1 MRTLII
7 EDNAELAHLL
17 AERLSARGIDSDI
30 AGGIVEADDHMA
42 VGQFDAIMLDLGLP
56 DGDGIDWLR
65 TLPADRPP
73 VLILSARST
82 LDDRIT
88 GLDTGADDYL
98 VKPAEVEEIAAR
110 LRALVRRPGR
120 RDPVVLQVGNVTFDT
135 VSRQAE
141 VDGQALAIGRKE
153 ADFLEILL
161 RNAGRVVP
169 RERLEG
175 SLYSASDPVTPNAL
189 EAVASRLR
197 RRFAEAGEDDILHT
211 VRGVG
216 YFFGR
221 RKSS

>member
-7 EDNAELAHLL
+7 EDNTELANLL
-17 AERLSARGIDSDI
+17 AERLAARGIESDI

-65 TLPADRPP
+65 SLPTDRPP

-82 LDDRIT
+82 LDDRVT

-120 RDPVVLQVGNVTFDT
+120 RDPVVLKVGNVTFDT
-135 VSRQAE
+135 TSRQAE
-141 VDGQALAIGRKE
+141 VDGQLLAIGRKE
-153 ADFLEILL
+153 ADFLELLL
-161 RNAGRVVP
+161 RNAGKVVP

-175 SLYSASDPVTPNAL
+175 TLYSAADPVTPNAL

-197 RRFAEAGEDDILHT
+197 RRFAEAGEDNILHT

-216 YFFGR
+216 YFFGSR
-221 RKSS
+221 SAL

>member
-1 MRTLII
+1 MRTLIV
-7 EDNAELAHLL
+7 EDNAELARLL
-17 AERLSARGIDSDI
+17 AERLNARGIDSDI
-30 AGGIVEADDHMA
+30 AGSIGEANDYMA
-42 VGQFDAIMLDLGLP
+42 VGQFDTIMLDLGLP

-65 TLPADRPP
+65 GLPSDRPP

-82 LDDRIT
+82 LDDRVT

-98 VKPAEVEEIAAR
+98 VKPAEVDEIAAR
-110 LRALVRRPGR
+110 LRALVRRPGH
-120 RDPVVLQVGNVTFDT
+120 RDPVVLRVGRVAFDT
-135 VSRQAE
+135 TSRQAE
-141 VDGQALAIGRKE
+141 VDGHRLAIGRKE

-161 RNAGRVVP
+161 RHAGKVVP

-175 SLYSASDPVTPNAL
+175 VLYSTSDPVTPNAL

-216 YFFGR
+216 YFFGTR
-221 RKSS
+221 SNA

>member
-7 EDNAELAHLL
+7 EDNMELARLL
-17 AERLSARGIDSDI
+17 AERLGARGIDSDI
-30 AGGIVEADDHMA
+30 AAGIEEADDHMA

-82 LDDRIT
+82 LDDRVM

-120 RDPVVLQVGNVTFDT
+120 RDPVILKVGNVTFDPT
-135 VSRQAE
+135 SRQAE
-141 VDGQALAIGRKE
+141 VDGQVLAIGRKE

-161 RNAGRVVP
+161 RNAAKSGSPRAAGRV
-169 RERLEG
+169 
-175 SLYSASDPVTPNAL
+175 AL
-189 EAVASRLR
+189 QRIRSRY
-197 RRFAEAGEDDILHT
+197 AQCA
-211 VRGVG
+211 
-216 YFFGR
+216 
-221 RKSS
+221 

>member
-7 EDNAELAHLL
+7 EDNAELARLL
-17 AERLSARGIDSDI
+17 AERLSARGIESDTAGSI
-30 AGGIVEADDHMA
+30 AEADDHVA
-42 VGQFDAIMLDLGLP
+42 VGKFDAIMLDLGLP

-65 TLPADRPP
+65 SLPADRPP

-82 LDDRIT
+82 LDDRVT

-98 VKPAEVEEIAAR
+98 VKPAEVDEIAAR

-120 RDPVVLQVGNVTFDT
+120 RDPVVLKVGNVTFDT
-135 VSRQAE
+135 TSRQAE
-141 VDGQALAIGRKE
+141 IDGQALAIGRKE

-161 RNAGRVVP
+161 RNAGKVVP

-175 SLYSASDPVTPNAL
+175 TLYSASDPVTPNAL

-221 RKSS
+221 RDPS

>member
-7 EDNAELAHLL
+7 EDNLELARLL
-17 AERLSARGIDSDI
+17 AERLNARGIDCDI
-30 AGGIVEADDHMA
+30 ASGLTEADDHMS
-42 VGQFDAIMLDLGLP
+42 VGQFDAIILDLGLP

-65 TLPADRPP
+65 ALPEDRPP

-82 LDDRIT
+82 LDDRVT

-98 VKPAEVEEIAAR
+98 VKPAEVDEISAR
-110 LRALVRRPGR
+110 LRALIRRPGKR
-120 RDPVVLQVGNVTFDT
+120 EPVVLRVGNVTFDT
-135 VSRQAE
+135 TVRQAE
-141 VDGQALAIGRKE
+141 VDGRVLAIGRKE

-161 RNAGRVVP
+161 RNAGHVVA

-175 SLYSASDPVTPNAL
+175 VLYSATDPVTPNAL

-197 RRFAEAGEDDILHT
+197 RRFAELGENDIIHT

-216 YFFGR
+216 YFFGKR
-221 RKSS
+221 TSA

>member
-7 EDNAELAHLL
+7 EDNAELAGLL
-17 AERLSARGIDSDI
+17 AERLAARGIDSDI
-30 AGGIVEADDHMA
+30 ASCLADADDHVA
-42 VGQFDAIMLDLGLP
+42 VGQFDAIMLDLGMP

-65 TLPADRPP
+65 RLPADRPP

-82 LDDRIT
+82 LDDRVT

-98 VKPAEVEEIAAR
+98 VKPAEIDEIAAR

-120 RDPVVLQVGNVTFDT
+120 RDPVVLQVGNVVFDT
-135 VSRQAE
+135 TSRQAE
-141 VDGQALAIGRKE
+141 ISGRPLPIGKKE
-153 ADFLEILL
+153 SDFLEVLL
-161 RNAGRVVP
+161 RNPGRVVP

-175 SLYSASDPVTPNAL
+175 VLYSASDPVSPNAL

-197 RRFAEAGEDDILHT
+197 RRFAEAGESDILHT

-216 YFFGR
+216 YFFGWR
-221 RKSS
+221 EPS

>member
-1 MRTLII
+1 MRTLIV
-7 EDNAELAHLL
+7 EDNRELALLL
-17 AERLSARGIDSDI
+17 AERLGTRGIESDTACTI
-30 AGGIVEADDHMA
+30 AEADDQMA

-65 TLPADRPP
+65 SLPEDRPP

-82 LDDRIT
+82 LDDRVT

-98 VKPAEVEEIAAR
+98 VKPAEIDEIAAR

-120 RDPVVLQVGNVTFDT
+120 RDPVILQVGNVTFDPT
-135 VSRQAE
+135 SRQAE
-141 VDGQALAIGRKE
+141 VSGHILAIGRKE

-161 RNAGRVVP
+161 RNAGKVVP

-175 SLYSASDPVTPNAL
+175 ILYSASEPVTPNAL

-197 RRFAEAGEDDILHT
+197 KRFADAGEEDILHT

-216 YFFGR
+216 YFFGN

>member
-7 EDNAELAHLL
+7 EDNAELARLL
-17 AERLSARGIDSDI
+17 AERLGARGIDSDI
-30 AGGIVEADDHMA
+30 AGGVTEADDHMA
-42 VGQFDAIMLDLGLP
+42 VGRFDAIMLDLGLP

-65 TLPADRPP
+65 GLPADRPP

-82 LDDRIT
+82 LDDRVI

-135 VSRQAE
+135 TSRQAE
-141 VDGQALAIGRKE
+141 VDGRILAIGRKE

-161 RNAGRVVP
+161 RNAGKVVP

-221 RKSS
+221 RTSS

>member
-7 EDNAELAHLL
+7 EDNMELARLL
-17 AERLSARGIDSDI
+17 AERLGARGIDSDI
-30 AGGIVEADDHMA
+30 AAGIEEADDHMA

-82 LDDRIT
+82 LDDRVM

-120 RDPVVLQVGNVTFDT
+120 RDPVILKVGNVTFDPT
-135 VSRQAE
+135 SRQAE
-141 VDGQALAIGRKE
+141 VDGQVLAIGRKE

-161 RNAGRVVP
+161 RNAGKVVP

-197 RRFAEAGEDDILHT
+197 RRFADAGEEDILHT

-216 YFFGR
+216 YFFGT
-221 RKSS
+221 RKSL

>member
-7 EDNAELAHLL
+7 EDNAELARLL
-17 AERLSARGIDSDI
+17 AERLAARGIDSDI
-30 AGGIVEADDHMA
+30 AGCIAEADDHVA

-65 TLPADRPP
+65 GLPAERPP

-82 LDDRIT
+82 LDDRVT

-120 RDPVVLQVGNVTFDT
+120 RDPVVLKVGNVTFDT
-135 VSRQAE
+135 TSRQAE
-141 VDGQALAIGRKE
+141 IGGQAIAIGRKE

-161 RNAGRVVP
+161 RNAGKVVT
-169 RERLEG
+169 RTMLLEEVWD
-175 SLYSASDPVTPNAL
+175 YHFDPQTNVID
-189 EAVASRLR
+189 VHISRLR
-197 RRFAEAGEDDILHT
+197 GKIDKDFGEPMLHTIRGAGYMLRAEAL
-211 VRGVG
+211 V
-216 YFFGR
+216 
-221 RKSS
+221 

>member
-7 EDNAELAHLL
+7 EDNRELAGLL
-17 AERLSARGIDSDI
+17 AERLGARGIDSDI
-30 AGGIVEADDHMA
+30 AGGIAEADDHMA
-42 VGQFDAIMLDLGLP
+42 VGQFDVIMLDLGLP

-65 TLPADRPP
+65 GLPADRPP

-82 LDDRIT
+82 LDDRVT

-110 LRALVRRPGR
+110 LRALIRRPGR
-120 RDPVVLQVGNVTFDT
+120 RDPVVLTVGDVTFDT
-135 VSRQAE
+135 TSRQAE
-141 VDGQALAIGRKE
+141 LSGRPLAIGRKE

-161 RNAGRVVP
+161 RNAGKVVP
-169 RERLEG
+169 RERIEG
-175 SLYSASDPVTPNAL
+175 ALYSAADPVTPNAL

-197 RRFAEAGEDDILHT
+197 RRFAEAGEEDILHT

-216 YFFGR
+216 YLFGNR
-221 RKSS
+221 RTS

>member
-30 AGGIVEADDHMA
+30 AGGITEADDHMA
-42 VGQFDAIMLDLGLP
+42 VGRFDAIMLDLGLP

-65 TLPADRPP
+65 GLPADRPP

-82 LDDRIT
+82 LDDRVT

-98 VKPAEVEEIAAR
+98 VKPAEVDEIAAR

-120 RDPVVLQVGNVTFDT
+120 RDPVVLQVGNIAFDT
-135 VSRQAE
+135 TSRQAE
-141 VDGQALAIGRKE
+141 VDGQALSIGRKE

-161 RNAGRVVP
+161 RNAGKVVP

-197 RRFAEAGEDDILHT
+197 RHFAEAGENDILHT

-216 YFFGR
+216 YFFGK

>member
-1 MRTLII
+1 MRTLIV
-7 EDNAELAHLL
+7 EDNAELARLL

-30 AGGIVEADDHMA
+30 ACSITEADDHMA

-65 TLPADRPP
+65 GLPADRPP

-82 LDDRIT
+82 LDDRVT
-88 GLDTGADDYL
+88 GLNTGADDYL
-98 VKPAEVEEIAAR
+98 VKPAEIDEIAAR

-120 RDPVVLQVGNVTFDT
+120 REPIVLKVDNVSFDT
-135 VSRQAE
+135 TSRQAE
-141 VDGQALAIGRKE
+141 VDGRVLAIGRKE

-161 RNAGRVVP
+161 RNAGKVVP
-169 RERLEG
+169 RERIEG
-175 SLYSASDPVTPNAL
+175 ALYSASEPVTPNAL

-197 RRFAEAGEDDILHT
+197 RRFSELGENDILHT

-216 YFFGR
+216 YFFGK
-221 RKSS
+221 RKIT

>member
-7 EDNAELAHLL
+7 EDNAELARLL
-17 AERLSARGIDSDI
+17 AERLAARGIDSDI
-30 AGGIVEADDHMA
+30 AGCIAEADDHVA

-65 TLPADRPP
+65 SLPEERPP

-82 LDDRIT
+82 LDDRVT
-88 GLDTGADDYL
+88 GLNTGADDYL

-120 RDPVVLQVGNVTFDT
+120 RDPIVLKVGNVTFDT
-135 VSRQAE
+135 TSRQAE
-141 VDGQALAIGRKE
+141 IGGQAIAIGRKE

-175 SLYSASDPVTPNAL
+175 TLYSASDPVTPNAL

-221 RKSS
+221 REPS